1 MQDISARRES
11 LSTFKAKTDMN
22 TPSSGDNAVSQ
33 LLGKLDEAGQTIANL
48 RSILTFKTAELNEL
62 VGQLELT
69 NQAIENVETTTAN
82 IETMLTEM
90 GLSMDTIETH
100 TRESMLLNAQAS
112 LDHALK
118 SANNI
123 YANETDHNGVKLSRR
138 RSLASSS
145 SGGIHSESSEKKER
159 MNTHY
164 GPSKI
169 RYKPDSKP
177 ILRELHE
184 LIRQLGLDSAKF
196 FQSIGSTDDVQK
208 LQKAYVDLE
217 IAKTISLAAKT
228 NMKRRTI
235 MLRRVRRRD
244 VIEEV
249 DILGIKIR
257 EAVAMWQEY
266 THCAPLLVD
275 GKDILDILDRE
286 DDLISKN
293 LPVYKRMSI
302 DISTRN
308 SPTPSTSGTTRRL
321 KSTLS
326 TGSNGSNPSTPT
338 KLTASN
344 HSPDIADNNNNTTQ
358 HVSPHRYATISGGA
372 KNKTLH
378 RHSTGST
385 VRPVIVKPS
394 ATSASTMLP
403 RAPLMIKPPV
413 NHNNKKDVTAAAA
426 PEVRPPPAVTVNS
439 GTVPNG
445 GSVENEP
452 RKESKLQKPSYMGPG
467 STLRLRSMM
476 AKRSASNI

>member
-1 MQDISARRES
+1 MTSSLTPDDEIKSWFNTQAPEELSLSQFQSFFPIEYRACSSQRFWMDYRAHYEHVMKVIDNEIEEEMVEREAGRKKTPNDLDDINTALANLARAERELDHLNDEVQQDIQKCEAMILMKHQEVSSLPDLESNGTLQKELAMVGQKLKYNIVIHADITTRRES
-11 LSTFKAKTDMN
+11 ISTFKAKPDLAM
-22 TPSSGDNAVSQ
+22 PSNSDTAVSQ
-33 LLGKLDEAGQTIANL
+33 LLGKLDEAAQTIANL

-69 NQAIENVETTTAN
+69 NQAIQNVETTTAD

-90 GLSMDTIETH
+90 GLSLDTIENN

-123 YANETDHNGVKLSRR
+123 YANEAEHNGAKLSRR

-145 SGGIHSESSEKKER
+145 SGGIQSESSEKKER
-159 MNTHY
+159 MSTHY

-177 ILRELHE
+177 ILRQLHE

-249 DILGIKIR
+249 DLLGIKIR

-266 THCAPLLVD
+266 THFAPLLVD

-293 LPVYKRMSI
+293 HSEFSNAIYIRDYSKAKVNIVHGVKRFQSE
-302 DISTRN
+302 
-308 SPTPSTSGTTRRL
+308 
-321 KSTLS
+321 
-326 TGSNGSNPSTPT
+326 
-338 KLTASN
+338 
-344 HSPDIADNNNNTTQ
+344 Q
-358 HVSPHRYATISGGA
+358 HAY
-372 KNKTLH
+372 
-378 RHSTGST
+378 
-385 VRPVIVKPS
+385 
-394 ATSASTMLP
+394 
-403 RAPLMIKPPV
+403 
-413 NHNNKKDVTAAAA
+413 
-426 PEVRPPPAVTVNS
+426 
-439 GTVPNG
+439 
-445 GSVENEP
+445 
-452 RKESKLQKPSYMGPG
+452 
-467 STLRLRSMM
+467 
-476 AKRSASNI
+476 